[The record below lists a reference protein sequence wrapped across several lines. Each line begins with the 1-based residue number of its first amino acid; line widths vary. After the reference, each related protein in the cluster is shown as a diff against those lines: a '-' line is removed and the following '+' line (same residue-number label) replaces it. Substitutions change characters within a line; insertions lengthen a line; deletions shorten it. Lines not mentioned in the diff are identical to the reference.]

1 MKQRYF
7 QFEDRVRRAATL
19 LCVIFAVSSAI
30 GQTQTTP
37 ESAPASQPTERRVI
51 RARTSG
57 PNTANLMPPT
67 RRETR
72 IRPIPNPVVRTN
84 SFSMGL
90 GSAYSNS
97 PSCTAPYLMHTG
109 GGHWIQYGYPFPLD
123 LSWQNL
129 QPGQL
134 VEIPVPTWWRTQ
146 YEGYPLSET
155 ARRVDPADASQA
167 VVGPAP
173 TPVVAPPVDEGR
185 EALRAHEYGRAIAI
199 YERRHEEQ
207 KSVEAGSPSG
217 PLVDRTAMRLMSLAF
232 VGAGRME
239 DGVTALS
246 RALAEDASLARRP
259 LDGLDLIGSRRELRR
274 LVTQSVKFA
283 KAMQSPDSWEL
294 VASLME
300 AEGRFEVA
308 AKMRQRGSEPPVKPA
323 APEKQTGGPAS
334 FQMPLPK
341 AN

>member
-1 MKQRYF
+1 MKKKRF
-7 QFEDRVRRAATL
+7 QIEGRFRRAATL
-19 LCVIFAVSSAI
+19 LCMAFAVSSAL
-30 GQTQTTP
+30 GQAQTTP
-37 ESAPASQPTERRVI
+37 ESEPAAQPTERKVTRP
-51 RARTSG
+51 RTSG

-84 SFSMGL
+84 GFSMGL
-90 GSAYSNS
+90 GSAYSNY

-134 VEIPVPTWWRTQ
+134 VEVPVPTWWRTQ

-155 ARRVDPADASQA
+155 TRRVDPADKSQA
-167 VVGPAP
+167 VIVPAP

-207 KSVEAGSPSG
+207 TSVEAGSPSG
-217 PLVDRTAMRLMSLAF
+217 PLVDRTALRLLAVAL
-232 VGAGRME
+232 VGSGRME
-239 DGVTALS
+239 DGVAALS

-274 LVTQSVKFA
+274 LVAQAVKFA
-283 KAMQSPDSWEL
+283 KANSSPQSWEL

-308 AKMRQRGSEPPVKPA
+308 AKMRKKGSDPPVKPA
-323 APEKQTGGPAS
+323 APEKHAGGPAS
-334 FQMPLPK
+334 FKMPLPR